1 MNNNKRIT
9 IEVDEKLFYKIKVYC
24 AENKI
29 SVKELITNLI
39 THEIL

>member
-9 IEVDEKLFYKIKVYC
+9 IEVEEELFYKIKVYC

-39 THEIL
+39 KNEIK

>member
-1 MNNNKRIT
+1 MKNNKRIT
-9 IEVDEKLFYKIKVYC
+9 IEVDEELFYKIKVYC

-39 THEIL
+39 TDEIL

>member
-1 MNNNKRIT
+1 MKNNKRIT
-9 IEVDEKLFYKIKVYC
+9 IEVDEEMFYQIKVYC

-39 THEIL
+39 KDEIL

>member
-9 IEVDEKLFYKIKVYC
+9 IEVPEDMFYKIKVYC

-39 THEIL
+39 TDEIL

>member
-9 IEVDEKLFYKIKVYC
+9 IEVNEELFYKIKVYC

-39 THEIL
+39 KDEIL